1 MAYPDGYKLRTGG
14 PHDSIKYPKV
24 YRGLREHGF
33 SKEAAARISNAGPEA
48 WRRGGLN
55 SHRGHGAISHG
66 GSLHT
71 GSRTK
76 G

>member
-1 MAYPDGYKLRTGG
+1 MAGKGASLRTGG

-33 SKEAAARISNAGPEA
+33 PKEAAARISNAGPAA
-48 WRRGGLN
+48 WAKGGRN
-55 SHRGHGAISHG
+55 SHKGLSAH
-66 GSLHT
+66 
-71 GSRTK
+71 GSRRK